1 MFFNRLLTLKSD
13 ALENY
18 KKTWRK
24 QSVQYQVKEAN
35 LKKLHT
41 IIIPILGYA
50 GKGKASEMIRD
61 YQGLG
66 GKER

>member
-1 MFFNRLLTLKSD
+1 M
-13 ALENY
+13 
-18 KKTWRK
+18 
-24 QSVQYQVKEAN
+24 KEAN